1 MPLPYLRLSPLYYF
15 PGLYFRS
22 ITVELV
28 M

>member
-1 MPLPYLRLSPLYYF
+1 MYYF

-28 M
+28 MLKRFFITG

>member
-1 MPLPYLRLSPLYYF
+1 MYYF

-28 M
+28 MLKRFFIT

>member
-28 M
+28 